1 MATIAGGAHGTPRK
15 WVKARGSSGVV
26 TGRSFLVTVELG
38 STRTDLGEVVFGKGE
53 LVASDW
59 RCAQLS
65 WAMRVAVG
73 LMGSLQLA
81 SGLAG
86 SLRLAAVERVQ

>member
-1 MATIAGGAHGTPRK
+1 MAHQGNGLKLAGP
-15 WVKARGSSGVV
+15 VGVV
-26 TGRSFLVTVELG
+26 TGQSFLATVELG

-81 SGLAG
+81 SGLVG
-86 SLRLAAVERVQ
+86 SLWLAAVERVQ